1 MPVGTIPL
9 HKLMRSE
16 RKVILSDIMIEEPVI
31 VPVTMDQED
40 VAFLFEQYDLTSA
53 PVVNSQKRLI
63 GMVTVDDVV
72 EVIQEEAEE
81 DMLKLAGISG
91 DTDLYL
97 AAWQTARSRFSWLF
111 VNLLTAILASIAIG
125 LFEGTIKQIVALAIL
140 MPIVASM
147 GGNAGTQTLTVA
159 VRALATR
166 ELNQSNAM
174 RVFGKEILVGFING
188 LIFAIIVGLVA
199 ALWFGES
206 GLGIV
211 IALAMLFNLFVA
223 GFFGAAIPL
232 LLQRWKIDPALG
244 ASILSV
250 SYTHLTL
257 PTKA

>member
-97 AAWQTARSRFSWLF
+97 AA
-111 VNLLTAILASIAIG
+111 
-125 LFEGTIKQIVALAIL
+125 
-140 MPIVASM
+140 
-147 GGNAGTQTLTVA
+147 
-159 VRALATR
+159 
-166 ELNQSNAM
+166 
-174 RVFGKEILVGFING
+174 
-188 LIFAIIVGLVA
+188 
-199 ALWFGES
+199 
-206 GLGIV
+206 
-211 IALAMLFNLFVA
+211 
-223 GFFGAAIPL
+223 
-232 LLQRWKIDPALG
+232 
-244 ASILSV
+244 V
-250 SYTHLTL
+250 SYTHLRAHET
-257 PTKA
+257 